1 LRSIRNSGNSLSAA
15 RWRIGEEFLPLPEA
29 VVLLGDRL
37 LDLNDQVGSL
47 EDLVGALDH
56 APPGTLVLLDREAA
70 TVARPGLDVD
80 FVAVVELVHHGV
92 GLHRDPTLLVLDLLR
107 NPYRRR
113 HEATSRPLA

>member
-1 LRSIRNSGNSLSAA
+1 ME
-15 RWRIGEEFLPLPEA
+15 IGEEFLPLPEA
-29 VVLLGDRL
+29 VVLLGDQL
-37 LDLNDQVGSL
+37 LDLNDQVRSL

-56 APPGTLVLLDREAA
+56 APPSTLVFLAREAA
-70 TVARPGLDVD
+70 TLARPGLDDDLVAAVD
-80 FVAVVELVHHGV
+80 ELHHGV